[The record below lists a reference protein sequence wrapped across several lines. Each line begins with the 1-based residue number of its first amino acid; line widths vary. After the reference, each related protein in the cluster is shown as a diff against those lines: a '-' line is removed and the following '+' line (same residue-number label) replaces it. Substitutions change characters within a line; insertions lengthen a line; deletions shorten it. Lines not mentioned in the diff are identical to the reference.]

1 MLLASVE
8 KPCTHLSCVSV
19 TLQAADE
26 EVFKC
31 ALADLYPLR
40 LHGFTVQNTIN

>member
-19 TLQAADE
+19 KLQAADE